1 VIEALKKKGLCVRYV
16 GLMMTMDVRCAGLM
30 ITIFQGNTNSSSFR
44 SGKSLAACSEAL
56 LKALFFFYLIIAAS
70 CEFLEVHK
78 LE

>member
-1 VIEALKKKGLCVRYV
+1 MEALKKKGLCVRYV
-16 GLMMTMDVRCAGLM
+16 RLMMTMDVRCAGLM

-44 SGKSLAACSEAL
+44 SGNFPCCLFRSS
-56 LKALFFFYLIIAAS
+56 LKALFFFYLIIAAG

>member
-1 VIEALKKKGLCVRYV
+1 MEALKKKGLCVRYV

-30 ITIFQGNTNSSSFR
+30 ITIFRGNTNSNSFR